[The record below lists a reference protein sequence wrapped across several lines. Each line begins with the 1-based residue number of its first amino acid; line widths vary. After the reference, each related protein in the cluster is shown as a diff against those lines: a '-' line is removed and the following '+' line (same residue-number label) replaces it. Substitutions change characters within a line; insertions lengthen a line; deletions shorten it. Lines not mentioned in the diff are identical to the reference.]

1 MEQSEYL
8 ALKALYQSEGYGILI
23 RLIDAKINVDLS
35 KLLGGSI
42 KDKDELFGIINN
54 MRGLG
59 KARSL
64 VESTLKEEEVNFEKE
79 TN

>member
-23 RLIDAKINVDLS
+23 RLIDAKINIDLS

>member
-23 RLIDAKINVDLS
+23 RLIDAKINIDLS
-35 KLLGGSI
+35 KLLGGTI

>member
-23 RLIDAKINVDLS
+23 RLIDAKINIDLS
-35 KLLGGSI
+35 KLLGGSV